1 MKHDSW
7 KKKSC
12 LTLLYS
18 IDSTICDVHFAPS
31 GSTII
36 TLLHSGIEM
45 IQAKKRMH
53 RGSFALEVSIMIIQ
67 RTPGWLRWGT
77 MLQKGRRVLIA
88 IRSIVAQKPE
98 NESMNGC
105 MLSNLAP
112 HVRTGAINTF
122 VLGSSVYLLK
132 NAFTI
137 KEPNLQSHLVLK
149 WEEESNRCI
158 GSIKCCFTIVSRHYI
173 KMSRILDLGSW
184 TFIYIRN

>member
-1 MKHDSW
+1 MIHERRK
-7 KKKSC
+7 
-12 LTLLYS
+12 LLYIQTKCDLRDVTSS
-18 IDSTICDVHFAPS
+18 INSTICDVHFALS
-31 GSTII
+31 GSSLI

-45 IQAKKRMH
+45 IQAKKFS
-53 RGSFALEVSIMIIQ
+53 GSFALEVSIMIIQ
-67 RTPGWLRWGT
+67 RTTGWLLWGT

-132 NAFTI
+132 NAFAPQYSELLSVPFCPFVT
-137 KEPNLQSHLVLK
+137 
-149 WEEESNRCI
+149 
-158 GSIKCCFTIVSRHYI
+158 
-173 KMSRILDLGSW
+173 
-184 TFIYIRN
+184 